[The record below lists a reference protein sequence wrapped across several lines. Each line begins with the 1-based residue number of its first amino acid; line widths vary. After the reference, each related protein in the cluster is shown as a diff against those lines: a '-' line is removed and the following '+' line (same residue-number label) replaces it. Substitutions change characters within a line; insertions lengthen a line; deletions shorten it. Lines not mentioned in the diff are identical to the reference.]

1 MSIRLEPGTPAPA
14 FTLAD
19 ASGKEHSLSDYAGSK
34 VILYFYPKAST
45 PGCTK
50 EACDFRDNLAS
61 LKSLGYVVLGVSPD
75 SPAAIARFVE
85 KESLTFPLLSDADHA
100 VAEAYGAW
108 GEKKNY
114 GKVYEGLI
122 RSTFVIDEQGVISVA
137 QYNVRAT
144 GHVAKLRRDLG
155 IDPKYGRA
163 FGGLSGTVG
172 GDSVWGCCS
181 ACLRAFCPMGASF
194 KAWRTLIPR
203 VH

>member
-1 MSIRLEPGTPAPA
+1 MSTRLEPGTKAPS
-14 FTLAD
+14 FTLED
-19 ASGKEHSLSDYAGSK
+19 YTGQQYSLADYAGHK

-75 SPAAIARFVE
+75 KPAALEKFTT
-85 KESLTFPLLSDADHA
+85 KESLTFPLLSDADPA
-100 VAEAYGAW
+100 VALAYGAW

-122 RSTFVIDEQGVISVA
+122 RSTFVINEQGIIELA

-155 IDPKYGRA
+155 IDPK
-163 FGGLSGTVG
+163 
-172 GDSVWGCCS
+172 
-181 ACLRAFCPMGASF
+181 
-194 KAWRTLIPR
+194 
-203 VH
+203 

>member
-1 MSIRLEPGTPAPA
+1 MSTRLEPGTKAPS
-14 FTLAD
+14 FTLED
-19 ASGKEHSLSDYAGSK
+19 YTGQQYSLADYAGHK

-61 LKSLGYVVLGVSPD
+61 LKALGYIVLGVSPD
-75 SPAAIARFVE
+75 KPAALEKFTA

-100 VAEAYGAW
+100 VALAYGAW

-122 RSTFVIDEQGVISVA
+122 RSTFVINEQGIIELA

-144 GHVAKLRRDLG
+144 GHVAKLSRDLG
-155 IDPKYGRA
+155 IDPK
-163 FGGLSGTVG
+163 
-172 GDSVWGCCS
+172 
-181 ACLRAFCPMGASF
+181 
-194 KAWRTLIPR
+194 
-203 VH
+203 

>member
-1 MSIRLEPGTPAPA
+1 MSIRLEPGTVAPA

-19 ASGKEHSLSDYAGSK
+19 STGTEHSLSDYAGTK

-61 LKSLGYVVLGVSPD
+61 LKSLGYTVLGISPD
-75 SPAAIARFVE
+75 SPAAIARFAE
-85 KESLTFPLLSDADHA
+85 KESLPFPLLSDADHS

-114 GKVYEGLI
+114 GRVYEGLI
-122 RSTFVIDEQGVISVA
+122 RSTFVISEEGIITLT

-155 IDPKYGRA
+155 IDSK
-163 FGGLSGTVG
+163 
-172 GDSVWGCCS
+172 
-181 ACLRAFCPMGASF
+181 
-194 KAWRTLIPR
+194 
-203 VH
+203 

>member
-1 MSIRLEPGTPAPA
+1 MSTRLEPGTKAPS
-14 FTLAD
+14 FTLED
-19 ASGKEHSLSDYAGSK
+19 YTGQQYSLADYAGHK

-45 PGCTK
+45 PGCAK

-75 SPAAIARFVE
+75 KPAALEKFTT

-100 VAEAYGAW
+100 VALAYGAW

-122 RSTFVIDEQGVISVA
+122 RSTFVINKQGIIELA

-155 IDPKYGRA
+155 IDPK
-163 FGGLSGTVG
+163 
-172 GDSVWGCCS
+172 
-181 ACLRAFCPMGASF
+181 
-194 KAWRTLIPR
+194 
-203 VH
+203 

>member
-1 MSIRLEPGTPAPA
+1 MSTRLEPGTKAPS
-14 FTLAD
+14 FTLED
-19 ASGKEHSLSDYAGSK
+19 YTGQQYSLADYAGHK

-61 LKSLGYVVLGVSPD
+61 LKALGYIVLGVSPNK
-75 SPAAIARFVE
+75 PAALEKFTA

-100 VAEAYGAW
+100 VALAYGAW

-122 RSTFVIDEQGVISVA
+122 RSTFVINEQGIIELA

-155 IDPKYGRA
+155 IDPK
-163 FGGLSGTVG
+163 
-172 GDSVWGCCS
+172 
-181 ACLRAFCPMGASF
+181 
-194 KAWRTLIPR
+194 
-203 VH
+203 